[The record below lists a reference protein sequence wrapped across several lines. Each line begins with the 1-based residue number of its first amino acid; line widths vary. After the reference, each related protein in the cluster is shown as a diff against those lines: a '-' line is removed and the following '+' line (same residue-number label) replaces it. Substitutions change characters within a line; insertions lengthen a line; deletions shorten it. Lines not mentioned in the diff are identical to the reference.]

1 MAKVDVRSQTG
12 DKAGS
17 VDLDDALF
25 GIEPNVAVMHQVVT
39 AQLAARRSGTQSTLT
54 RAEARGGGAKPWAQK
69 GTGRARQGSI
79 RTPLRPGGGIVF
91 GPKPRSY
98 ELDMNRKERRLALR
112 TALMSRSEDM
122 VVVKAFGDKLAKPKT
137 KEVLS
142 ALERWG
148 VPSGSKVLMVLADIS
163 DNVKLSVRNLPQL
176 KLIAA
181 DQLNVF
187 DLLNAQKL
195 VVSEDA
201 LTKIQEVYGNG

>member
-1 MAKVDVRSQTG
+1 MNCVIQDWQGKEAGKASLDLKVAKETSAADLIHRAVVR
-12 DKAGS
+12 
-17 VDLDDALF
+17 
-25 GIEPNVAVMHQVVT
+25 
-39 AQLAARRSGTQSTLT
+39 QLANSRQGTASTLT
-54 RAEARGGGAKPWAQK
+54 RSEVRGGGRKPYKQK

-122 VVVKAFGDKLAKPKT
+122 VVVKSFADQLDKPKT
-137 KEVLS
+137 KEVVS

-148 VPSGSKVLMVLADIS
+148 ITAGTKVLMVLADIS
-163 DNVKLSVRNLPQL
+163 DTVKLSVRNLPEV

-187 DLLNAQKL
+187 DLLHAQKL
-195 VVSEDA
+195 VLSEDA
-201 LTKIQEVYGNG
+201 IVKIQEVYGNG